1 MSFTGLS
8 RHPLLALVSRVLCAS
23 VIAAG
28 LGTVPAPAQAWDV
41 ASTHL
46 QLSESAILA
55 SSAHRVWM
63 DASGMRIGLFSRL
76 RLRPESLNAMQLFE
90 LDQAISKS
98 PDRAQAR
105 PRGGEPQC
113 PPKSQE
119 ASAQECARR
128 RAWSQDALAWLRL
141 GVLTAARSPHLLAN
155 HIALPLPGLPTTT
168 PQWFLRAQQ
177 RHNHAPLAGRLAG
190 ENAVRRNGPSALFSA
205 SRGWSLR
212 DLSATMA
219 ASALAPSPLLREE
232 ALAQSLILW
241 GIALHAVQDQSVPA
255 HARGELEGI
264 FEQLSRHRHDQG
276 SWLAEWTKRQRSRAD
291 IEKIAKKA
299 EMPALLAMIQS
310 WPEALSRQ
318 AAQPS
323 IPRWVSRHFISPAL
337 FPQPRK
343 LDIILDPQ
351 QAANELLAGVALHLR
366 SAERDGLVLDPW
378 PARAGYLRTASGRI
392 LAAYQRDNNGAV
404 RLHEDQ
410 AVLAENAQQLL
421 GLASASSQL
430 LLNRAW
436 QAPPEG
442 VSDPTQSKLWREG
455 WTSPRVVML
464 KESPKGARE
473 VVEQWQDTL
482 PNDAALQSARAKASV
497 AGHLP
502 IFVVYEGSGR
512 HLPRLLHW
520 RLPTKRS

>member
-8 RHPLLALVSRVLCAS
+8 RPLHPALRRILCAS
-23 VIAAG
+23 AIAVG
-28 LGTVPAPAQAWDV
+28 MVVAPEPLRAWDV

-46 QLSESAILA
+46 QLSESAILD
-55 SSAHRVWM
+55 SSAHRMWM

-90 LDQAISKS
+90 LDQAISRS

-113 PPKSQE
+113 PPKSE
-119 ASAQECARR
+119 KASAQACARR

-141 GVLTAARSPHLLAN
+141 GVLTAARSPHLLAE

-168 PQWFLRAQQ
+168 PQWFLRTQQ

-190 ENAVRRNGPSALFSA
+190 QGAIRRNGPSALFAS

-212 DLSATMA
+212 NLSASMA
-219 ASALAPSPLLREE
+219 ASALAPTPLNREE
-232 ALAQSLILW
+232 ALAQSMILW
-241 GIALHAVQDQSVPA
+241 GIALHAVQDQTLPA
-255 HARGELEGI
+255 NARGELEGF
-264 FEQLSRHRHDQG
+264 FEQLSPHRLDQG
-276 SWLAEWTKRQRSRAD
+276 SWLAEWSKRQRSRAD
-291 IEKIAKKA
+291 IEKITKNA
-299 EMPALLAMIQS
+299 EMPALLAEIQS

-318 AAQPS
+318 AARPS
-323 IPRWVSRHFISPAL
+323 IPRWVSHHFISPAL
-337 FPQPRK
+337 FPQPRT
-343 LDIILDPQ
+343 LDLTLDPQ
-351 QAANELLAGVALHLR
+351 QAANELLAGVELHLR
-366 SAERDGLVLDPW
+366 SAERDGLMLDPW
-378 PARAGYLRTASGRI
+378 PARAGYLRTASGRV
-392 LAAYQRDNNGAV
+392 LAAYQRDSKGAL
-404 RLHEDQ
+404 RLFEDE
-410 AVLAENAQQLL
+410 AVLAENAEQLL
-421 GLASASSQL
+421 GLAAASSVF

-442 VSDPTQSKLWREG
+442 VSDPTQSKRWRQG

-464 KESPKGARE
+464 QENPKGMRE
-473 VVEQWQDTL
+473 IVEQWQDTL
-482 PNDAALQSARAKASV
+482 PSDSAIQQARVKAS
-497 AGHLP
+497 AEGHLP

-520 RLPTKRS
+520 RLPAAQP